1 MRFPNRLGGRAA
13 RWCFGAAALALVAAL
28 PAISQDAPESILPP
42 GFGDPVEETRKPNE
56 PNSARPADLIPD
68 VALQPPPD
76 TTQSGTIAVD
86 PLSGTDV
93 AEGVEEGDLPL
104 ALPPQDL
111 PAQSRRSLDHIGV
124 LTAADGGFG
133 EAAFGSADGRYLAYL
148 MRNLRAPIASRW
160 ASIALRRAILSD
172 VTTPANVN
180 PANWAAER
188 AWLLLRMGEADAA
201 LMLVQAVDPDR
212 YSPRLQD
219 VALQA
224 ALATADPAAACA
236 FTEWVDRKRTEQA
249 WPMMRAICAAL
260 SGESAQASAQIDA
273 QRNRGSGRGID
284 GLLAEK
290 VVGAGNNTRRSVKI
304 EWEGVKQLTSWRFG
318 LAAATAVDIPEP
330 LYDTV
335 GRHVRAWQARAAM
348 LEPEKRQ
355 RAAETA
361 AVLGVMSSEALVDF
375 YGLWA
380 DATDPAEQA
389 GKPFLL
395 LRAAYAADSSSERL
409 SAMQSLW
416 AAGEQNP
423 TLGYARNLL
432 TARAAARLKPEAELS
447 DASPQLIASMLSAG
461 LDVQAARWA
470 RVAAD
475 AGGEI
480 EVASWGL
487 LASGAPTQVVPWT
500 RGALSEFI
508 SDAGAESP
516 KARLMFAGLAGLGRL
531 PDADISDI
539 AGDLGIPVGR
549 QTAWTRALER
559 AVAAREP
566 GTVALLSA
574 VGLQGSSFGQ
584 VSPKNLY
591 HAVSALR
598 RVGLAAEARMLAA
611 EAVTRS

>member
-1 MRFPNRLGGRAA
+1 
-13 RWCFGAAALALVAAL
+13 
-28 PAISQDAPESILPP
+28 
-42 GFGDPVEETRKPNE
+42 
-56 PNSARPADLIPD
+56 
-68 VALQPPPD
+68 
-76 TTQSGTIAVD
+76 
-86 PLSGTDV
+86 LSGIEV
-93 AEGVEEGDLPL
+93 AEGVEEGEVPL

-111 PAQSRRSLDHIGV
+111 PAQARRSLDRIGV
-124 LTAADGGFG
+124 LAAEDGGFG

-148 MRNLRAPIASRW
+148 MRTLRAPIASRW

-172 VTTPANVN
+172 VATPANVN
-180 PANWAAER
+180 PADWIAER

-212 YSPRLQD
+212 YSPLLQD

-224 ALATADPAAACA
+224 ALAAADPAAACA
-236 FTEWVDRKRTEQA
+236 YTDGVDRKRTEQA
-249 WPMMRAICAAL
+249 WPLMRAICAAL

-273 QRNRGSGRGID
+273 QRNRGAGRGID

-318 LAAATAVDIPEP
+318 LAAATAVDVPEP
-330 LYDTV
+330 LYATV
-335 GRHVRAWQARAAM
+335 GPHVRAWQARASM
-348 LEPEKRQ
+348 LDPEKRQ
-355 RAAETA
+355 RAADIA
-361 AVLGVMSSEALVDF
+361 AALGVMSSEALIDF

-380 DATDPAEQA
+380 DATDPAEQT

-395 LRAAYAADSSSERL
+395 LRTAYAAGTSSERL

-416 AAGEQNP
+416 SAGEQNA
-423 TLGYARNLL
+423 TLGYARSLL
-432 TARAAARLKPEAELS
+432 TSRAAARLKPDAELAES
-447 DASPQLIASMLSAG
+447 SPLLIASMLSAG

-470 RVAAD
+470 RIATD
-475 AGGEI
+475 AGGDAEL
-480 EVASWGL
+480 AAWGL

-500 RGALSEFI
+500 RGALDDYMSN
-508 SDAGAESP
+508 AGAATP
-516 KARLMFAGLAGLGRL
+516 RARLMFAGLAGLGRL
-531 PDADISDI
+531 PENEISDI
-539 AGDLGIPVGR
+539 AGDLAIPIGR
-549 QTAWTRALER
+549 QTAWTRALDR
-559 AVAAREP
+559 AVAAREQ

-574 VGLQGSSFGQ
+574 VGLQGSGFGQ